1 MRNFLSFLRG
11 GRLVVAIII
20 GVALVLSVG
29 RAFAGAYVE
38 ILWQMQ
44 AGYSTVFWKR
54 VIWEWGSRTTVGV
67 TVALLVL
74 VNLKIASATLGGIQI
89 RRRFEAT
96 PGWFT
101 KAKNAIQGVS
111 EETDLARA
119 QQELTE
125 ARARYRAAQKL
136 KGKR

>member
-1 MRNFLSFLRG
+1 MSQGVRNFLSFLRG

-20 GVALVLSVG
+20 GVAVVLSVG

-44 AGYSTVFWKR
+44 AGYGTVFWKR
-54 VIWEWGSRTTVGV
+54 VVWEWGSRTTVGV

-89 RRRFEAT
+89 RRRFGNIE
-96 PGWFT
+96 
-101 KAKNAIQGVS
+101 IS
-111 EETDLARA
+111 EQIPKEFVWWGTLI
-119 QQELTE
+119 
-125 ARARYRAAQKL
+125 AAVL
-136 KGKR
+136 MGTW